1 MVENKKTANQKIKI
15 LIVDDDHVCLEAI
28 KQLLLS
34 SYQCKVDAIDSAE
47 KALNRINEMELQ
59 WQPKWYDLI
68 FMDINMPILKGDLLT
83 KIIKETQSNME
94 NTPVIAITGQETAIN
109 EKLFFDRGIVE
120 IIIKPVTVEKLNTV
134 MRKYLR
140 INTER

>member
-1 MVENKKTANQKIKI
+1 MVENKKIANQKVKI

-34 SYQCKVDAIDSAE
+34 HYQCEVDAVDSAE
-47 KALNRINEMELQ
+47 KALNRVNEMELQ

-68 FMDINMPILKGDLLT
+68 FMDINMPILKGDLVT
-83 KIIKETQSNME
+83 KIIKAESKME
-94 NTPVIAITGQETAIN
+94 KIPVIAITGQETAIN

-120 IIIKPVTVEKLNTV
+120 IIIKPITVEKLNTV
-134 MRKYLR
+134 MRKYLC